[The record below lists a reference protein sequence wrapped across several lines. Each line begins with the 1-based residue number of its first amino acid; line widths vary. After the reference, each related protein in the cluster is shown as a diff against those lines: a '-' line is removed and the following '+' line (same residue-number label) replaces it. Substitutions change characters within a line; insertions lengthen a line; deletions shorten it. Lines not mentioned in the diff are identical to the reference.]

1 MLFSSL
7 VFLYAFLPIVV
18 IAVLVSRR
26 RWHNW
31 ILLVASLFF
40 YAWGGVS
47 YSLLLILS
55 ILINYLTG
63 LGINRYRDRRQ
74 ARIVL
79 TIGLTLNLLLLGI
92 FKYANFFAEN
102 LNVLLQVVHIPPIE
116 LEPIDLPIGI
126 SFFTF
131 QAISYIV
138 DVYQGRTAVQKKGSH
153 LALYISLFPQLIAGP
168 IVRYHDIAAQ
178 LKHRVLSWEKLS
190 SGIERFIIGLGKKVL
205 LANNFALVADE
216 IFAIAPENLDP
227 LSAWVGIVCYSLQIY
242 FDFAGYSDMAIG
254 IGRMFG
260 FEIPENFNF
269 PYVSRSI
276 REFWRRWHISL
287 SQWFRDY
294 LYIPLGGNRI
304 SKVRTYVNLLIVFF
318 LTGLW
323 HGASWTF
330 VFWGMFHG
338 FFMILERVGWGRWL
352 ERLWRPLAHL
362 YALLVVM
369 IGWVFFRAEHF
380 THAWG
385 YCKALFGLTY
395 SGRFHF
401 DLAYYFNYEFTLV
414 LAVGLLAASSLLK
427 RMGLQFERWFARTPS
442 QIIVH
447 FYQGFSTIL
456 LLFIFLYCTMD
467 LVNSAY
473 NPFIYFR
480 F

>member
-7 VFLYAFLPIVV
+7 IFLFAFLPAVV
-18 IAVLVSRR
+18 LLVLISKRS
-26 RWHNW
+26 WHNL
-31 ILLVASLFF
+31 ILLLASLFF

-47 YSLLLILS
+47 LSFLLIGS

-63 LGINRYRDRRQ
+63 LGIARYQGKKQRKR
-74 ARIVL
+74 VL
-79 TIGLTLNLLLLGI
+79 IAGLSLNLILLGI
-92 FKYANFFAEN
+92 FKYANFFVDN
-102 LNVLLQVVHIPPIE
+102 LNILLERLFLPTIE

-138 DVYQGRTAVQKKGSH
+138 DVYQGRTAVQKKFHH
-153 LALYISLFPQLIAGP
+153 LALYIALFPQLIAGP

-178 LKHRVLSWEKLS
+178 IKSRITSWAKLS

-205 LANNFALVADE
+205 LANNFALLADE
-216 IFAIAPENLDP
+216 IFAISPDNLDP
-227 LSAWVGIVCYSLQIY
+227 LTAWVGIVCYSLQIY
-242 FDFAGYSDMAIG
+242 FDFSGYSDMAIG

-269 PYVSRSI
+269 PYISRSI

-304 SKVRTYVNLLIVFF
+304 SSARTYVNLIIVFF

-323 HGASWTF
+323 HGASWSF
-330 VFWGMFHG
+330 VFWGLFHG
-338 FFMILERVGWGRWL
+338 FFMII
-352 ERLWRPLAHL
+352 ERLGLQKWLDRIWRPFAHL

-380 THAWG
+380 SHAWG
-385 YCKALFGLTY
+385 YCKALFGLTPE
-395 SGRFHF
+395 SDFQF
-401 DLAYYFNYEFTLV
+401 DLAFYFNNELIIALV
-414 LAVGLLAASSLLK
+414 IGVLVACNILKKVGEKIDGWMSKVKPLIFSYL
-427 RMGLQFERWFARTPS
+427 
-442 QIIVH
+442 
-447 FYQGFSTIL
+447 YQSASTIL
-456 LLFIFLYCTMD
+456 LLLIFLYCTMN

>member
-7 VFLYAFLPIVV
+7 IFLFAFLPLVL
-18 IAVLVSRR
+18 IAILISKRS
-26 RWHNW
+26 WHNL

-47 YSLLLILS
+47 YTALLLGS

-63 LGINRYRDRRQ
+63 LGIDRYRSKKQ
-74 ARIVL
+74 ARAFLIA
-79 TIGLTLNLLLLGI
+79 GLSLNLLLLI
-92 FKYANFFAEN
+92 VFKYANFLADN
-102 LNVLLQVVHIPPIE
+102 LNSLLQKLQIPAID

-131 QAISYIV
+131 QAISYII
-138 DVYQGRTAVQKKGSH
+138 DVYQGRTAVQKKWHH

-168 IVRYHDIAAQ
+168 IVRYHDIAEQ
-178 LKHRVLSWEKLS
+178 LKRRVISWAKLS

-227 LSAWVGIVCYSLQIY
+227 LSAWVGIICYSLQIY
-242 FDFAGYSDMAIG
+242 FDFSGYSDMAIG
-254 IGRMFG
+254 IGRMLG

-269 PYVSRSI
+269 PYIARSI
-276 REFWRRWHISL
+276 RDFWRRWHISL

-304 SKVRTYVNLLIVFF
+304 SAVRTYTNLLIVFF

-330 VFWGMFHG
+330 VFWGMYHG
-338 FFMILERVGWGRWL
+338 FFLILERIGWQKCL
-352 ERLWRPLAHL
+352 DKMWRPLVHL
-362 YALLVVM
+362 YTLLVVM

-380 THAWG
+380 SHAWG
-385 YCKALFGLTY
+385 YCKALFGLSPSTK
-395 SGRFHF
+395 FQF
-401 DLAYYFNYEFTLV
+401 DLAFYFNNEFILA
-414 LAVGLLAASSLLK
+414 LAVGLLASGALLK
-427 RMGLQFERWFARTPS
+427 WINLKVETWISNNKLRLAGYFHQSLSLIF
-442 QIIVH
+442 
-447 FYQGFSTIL
+447 L
-456 LLFIFLYCTMD
+456 LLIFFYCTMN
-467 LVNSAY
+467 LVNSSY

>member
-7 VFLYAFLPIVV
+7 IFLFAFLPLVLF
-18 IAVLVSRR
+18 AVLISKQS
-26 RWHNW
+26 WHNL
-31 ILLVASLFF
+31 ILLLASLFF

-47 YSLLLILS
+47 YTVLLLSS

-63 LGINRYRDRRQ
+63 LGIDRYRDKKQ
-74 ARIVL
+74 ARSFLI
-79 TIGLTLNLLLLGI
+79 TGLILNLLLLII
-92 FKYANFFAEN
+92 FKYANFLADN
-102 LNVLLQVVHIPPIE
+102 LNLLLQKLQLPTIE
-116 LEPIDLPIGI
+116 LEAIDLPIGI

-138 DVYQGRTAVQKKGSH
+138 DVYIGRTEVQKKLHH

-178 LKHRVLSWEKLS
+178 LKQRTIGWAKLS

-205 LANNFALVADE
+205 LANNFALLADE
-216 IFAIAPENLDP
+216 IFAIAPEHLDP
-227 LSAWVGIVCYSLQIY
+227 LSAWVGVICYSLQIY
-242 FDFAGYSDMAIG
+242 FDFSGYSDMAIG
-254 IGRMFG
+254 LGRMFG

-269 PYVSRSI
+269 PYIARSI

-294 LYIPLGGNRI
+294 LYIPLGGNRL
-304 SKVRTYVNLLIVFF
+304 SSTRTYVNLLIVFF

-330 VFWGMFHG
+330 VFWGLYHG
-338 FFMILERVGWGRWL
+338 FFMILERSGLGRLL
-352 ERLWRPLAHL
+352 EKVWQPLAHL

-380 THAWG
+380 SYAWD
-385 YCKALFGLTY
+385 YCKALFGLTK
-395 SGRFHF
+395 SSDFQF
-401 DLAYYFNYEFTLV
+401 DLAYYFNYEFILV
-414 LAVGLLAASSLLK
+414 LVVGLLAASNMLK
-427 RMGLQFERWFARTPS
+427 WLNQKLEEWLEVDKLRLAS
-442 QIIVH
+442 I
-447 FYQGFSTIL
+447 FYQGFSTIFL
-456 LLFIFLYCTMD
+456 LLIFFYCTMN
-467 LVNSAY
+467 LVNSSY